1 MKGLSVR
8 SLLLE
13 EEKQM
18 LEVWVAGRK
27 TFSFGIIDCF
37 CFCVSG
43 SKKRA
48 KVFTGVFLGAW
59 QAWTALAEPHLL
71 VFAVYCGE
79 KRWSIDLL
87 L

>member
-27 TFSFGIIDCF
+27 TSSFGIIDCF
-37 CFCVSG
+37 CFCVFGFQKKSEGVHWSFPWRMAGLDG
-43 SKKRA
+43 SDRA
-48 KVFTGVFLGAW
+48 SSSCLCC
-59 QAWTALAEPHLL
+59 LL
-71 VFAVYCGE
+71 WRKEVE
-79 KRWSIDLL
+79 H
-87 L
+87 